1 VSVLGLPVRRP
12 LGDAAPRVRAVR
24 PLDPPRAHA
33 SGPAPYRVV
42 AVGGRP
48 LAGEGV
54 TTHDLAL
61 TGALARGIARSTG
74 HGVDVDAVVLDRSST
89 TSMARALEGRD
100 LSRVDAL
107 VLVLDE
113 HTSGARPA
121 DAARRLHG
129 VVADLSLRMPAD
141 ARVTI
146 VLPSSA
152 EGPGAVERSA
162 FEEAVTAGAAPL
174 TRVLAMPEAPSAA
187 AAGAD
192 AGAAARFASAG
203 QLIGSDVAASL
214 VEPVVWSDAVE
225 HLDEVQRSGAVRRL
239 GSLDAEWESLFHR
252 VVELAQRGY
261 GARSASISI
270 IDGPHARYLAR
281 RNFDDEVLR
290 RDETICDVALR
301 TYGGVI
307 VGDAQ
312 QDARFRDLPL
322 VRSGE
327 LRFYAGYRV
336 ESPEGDPLG
345 ALCVFDSEP
354 RTVRGQDITLLR
366 DLAVVAERRIWE
378 RSVGRRSI

>member
-1 VSVLGLPVRRP
+1 MNEETSVSVLGLSVRRP
-12 LGDAAPRVRAVR
+12 LGDAAPRARAVR

-74 HGVDVDAVVLDRSST
+74 HGVDIDAVVLDRSST
-89 TSMARALEGRD
+89 TSIARALEGWD

-113 HTSGARPA
+113 HTSGARPV
-121 DAARRLHG
+121 DAALRLHG
-129 VVADLSLRMPAD
+129 VVADLRLRMPA
-141 ARVTI
+141 ASTVTI

-152 EGPGAVERSA
+152 EGPSATDRSA
-162 FEEAVTAGAAPL
+162 FAEAVTASAAPL
-174 TRVLAMPEAPSAA
+174 TRVITMPDTRS
-187 AAGAD
+187 AAGA
-192 AGAAARFASAG
+192 AERFAFAG
-203 QLIGSDVAASL
+203 QLIGSDTAASL
-214 VEPVVWSDAVE
+214 VEPAVWSDAVE
-225 HLDEVQRSGAVRRL
+225 HLDEVQRSAAVRRL
-239 GSLDAEWESLFHR
+239 GTLDAEWESLFHR

-261 GARSASISI
+261 GARSAAISI
-270 IDGPHARYLAR
+270 LDGPHARYLAR
-281 RNFDDEVLR
+281 RNFDDELLP
-290 RDETICDVALR
+290 RDETICDVTLR

-312 QDARFRDLPL
+312 QDARFRDLPI
-322 VRSGE
+322 VRSGD

-336 ESPEGDPLG
+336 ESPDGEPLG

-366 DLAVVAERRIWE
+366 DLAVIAERRIWE
-378 RSVGRRSI
+378 RSVGRKSI